1 MADEK
6 TQSGNPKQGVVTV
19 EDVTVRFAGDSGDGM
34 QLTGTQFSDTIAS
47 YGNDLGTLPDYP
59 AEIRAPA
66 GSLYGVSGYTIHFSS
81 HDIYTPG
88 DQIDVLVAMNPAALK
103 VNLKDLKK
111 NGVIILNSDSFD
123 RKNLELANFK
133 ENPLEDGS
141 LSGYSVYPIPITK
154 TTLETLKELNLPLK
168 TASKCKNFFAL
179 GVVYWLYNKTPELT
193 MKWIEEKFK
202 KNPDLVEANMRVLK
216 AGLYF
221 GETTEIFTT
230 RYEVKPAQL
239 PKGTYRNLNGN
250 EAVALGLVAAA
261 KKAGLELFLGSY
273 PITPASEILHYLSG
287 MRQYGVKTFQ
297 AEDEIAGIATAIGAS
312 FAGQLGATS
321 TSGPGMALKTEAI
334 GLAVMAE
341 LPLVIVNVQRG
352 GPSTGLPTKTEQAD
366 LLQAMFARNGEC
378 PVAVV
383 AAASPSD
390 CFNMAVEAARLAVE
404 YMTPVILLT
413 DGYIGNGSEPWK
425 VIKVEELPEIVP
437 NFRTDPVDFHPYIR
451 DEKLVRPW
459 VKPGTPGMEHRI
471 GGLEKQHI
479 YGNISYD
486 PENHEFMVK
495 TREQKIKN
503 IENDIP
509 ELEVHGEKSG
519 ELLIMSWGSTYGA
532 VASAFENQIAK
543 GNKVSFAHF
552 RYLNPMPKNT
562 EEVIKSFK
570 HILVPEVNMGQLSKI
585 LRMNY
590 VVEPIQFNKIKGM
603 PFKAYEIEQKIEEI
617 LKGSAR

>member
-1 MADEK
+1 MIEEK
-6 TQSGNPKQGVVTV
+6 TQSENSKPGVVTV

-34 QLTGTQFSDTIAS
+34 QLTGAQFSDTIAS

-111 NGVIILNSDSFD
+111 NGVIIVNSDTFD

-141 LSGYSVYPIPITK
+141 LSGYSVYQIPITK
-154 TTLETLKELNLPLK
+154 STLETLKELNLPLK

-179 GVVYWLYNKTPELT
+179 GVVYWLYSKSPELT
-193 MKWIEEKFK
+193 LNWIADKFK
-202 KNPDLVEANMRVLK
+202 KKPELVEANTRVLK

-221 GETTEIFTT
+221 GETTEIFNT

-239 PKGTYRNLNGN
+239 QKGVYRNLNGN

-261 KKAGLELFLGSY
+261 KRAGLELFLGSY

-366 LLQAMFARNGEC
+366 LLQAMFARNGES
-378 PVAVV
+378 PVAVL

-390 CFNMAVEAARLAVE
+390 CFHMTVEAARLAIK

-425 VIKVEELPEIVP
+425 VTTVEELPEITAT
-437 NFRTDPVDFHPYIR
+437 FRTDPQDFHPYIR

-486 PENHEFMVK
+486 PDNHEFMVK
-495 TREQKIKN
+495 TREQKIQN

-509 ELEVHGEKSG
+509 ELEVIGAQDAEI
-519 ELLIMSWGSTYGA
+519 LIMSWGSTFGA
-532 VASAFENQIAK
+532 VASAVENQIAK
-543 GNKVSFAHF
+543 GNKVAYAHF

-562 EEVIKSFK
+562 KDIINRFK
-570 HILVPEVNMGQLSKI
+570 KILVPEVNLGQLSKI

-590 VVEPIQFNKIKGM
+590 VIEPIQFNKVKGT

>member
-1 MADEK
+1 MIEEK
-6 TQSGNPKQGVVTV
+6 TQSEHSKPDVVTV

-34 QLTGTQFSDTIAS
+34 QLTGAQFSDTIAS
-47 YGNDLGTLPDYP
+47 YGNDLGTFPDYP

-103 VNLKDLKK
+103 VNMKDLKK
-111 NGVIILNSDSFD
+111 HGVIIVNTDSFD
-123 RKNLELANFK
+123 RKNLELANYK

-141 LSGYSVYPIPITK
+141 LSGYSVYQIPITK
-154 TTLETLKELNLPLK
+154 STLETLKELNLPLK

-179 GVVYWLYNKTPELT
+179 GVVYWLYSKSPELT
-193 MKWIEEKFK
+193 LNWITEKFK
-202 KNPDLVEANMRVLK
+202 KHPEIVEANTRVLK

-221 GETTEIFTT
+221 GETTEIFNT
-230 RYEVKPAQL
+230 RYEVKPAELQ
-239 PKGTYRNLNGN
+239 KGTYRNLNGN
-250 EAVALGLVAAA
+250 EAVSLGLVAAA
-261 KKAGLELFLGSY
+261 KRAGLDLFLGSY
-273 PITPASEILHYLSG
+273 PITPASEILQYLSG

-366 LLQAMFARNGEC
+366 LLQAMFARNGES

-390 CFNMAVEAARLAVE
+390 CFTMAVESVRLAIK

-413 DGYIGNGSEPWK
+413 DGYIGNGSEPWR
-425 VIKVEELPEIVP
+425 VTTIEELPDFKAE
-437 NFRTDPVDFHPYIR
+437 FRTDPQDFHPYVR

-486 PENHEFMVK
+486 PDNHEFMVK
-495 TREQKIKN
+495 TREQKIQN

-509 ELEVHGEKSG
+509 ELEVVGDKNAD
-519 ELLIMSWGSTYGA
+519 LLIMSWGSTYGA
-532 VASAFENQIAK
+532 VASAVENQVAK
-543 GNKVSFAHF
+543 GNKVAFAHF
-552 RYLNPMPKNT
+552 RYINPMPKNT
-562 EEVIKSFK
+562 KDVIKK
-570 HILVPEVNMGQLSKI
+570 YKKILVPEVNMGQLSKI

-590 VVEPIQFNKIKGM
+590 VIEPIQYNKVKGT

-617 LKGSAR
+617 LKGSVR